1 MNKPSDSELLH
12 EIKECLVGTEF
23 NRKGCVLDRLDKLD
37 DRLRITQNQVNT
49 LMQDREKRIEA
60 ERAKAA
66 SKLAIRKFLNLLT
79 FGLIKKLATGI

>member
-37 DRLRITQNQVNT
+37 DRSRITQNQVNT
-49 LMQDREKRIEA
+49 LMQDRELRLKKEQEKEA
-60 ERAKAA
+60 NR
-66 SKLAIRKFLNLLT
+66 LT
-79 FGLIKKLATGI
+79 LKKLFNGLLVLMKFKTGI